1 MPLNFPASPNLND
14 TYSYGGKTW
23 IWNGSAWD
31 LALSGAINDVPIG
44 NITPSSGA
52 FTILSATGTFTGT
65 TVEAAQIGN
74 SGSALTAA
82 TLNTSSNATVSALT
96 VNNSTTIGTTLGV
109 TGNITTAGFF
119 LGNGSLLD
127 GVSSVAFDNIQV
139 VGQSNV
145 TANATNSTFTFLA
158 GDGIVITTDPNAAN
172 ITISTSGGTTVFS
185 QENDFGLVTE
195 PVTESEDEGSVA
207 DSATLEVDLG
217 TIAVQGIVET
227 SSIVDGA
234 VTPIK
239 LSTGAPN
246 WDSNGNITL
255 GTDVVYVENQNYRVG
270 INTLT
275 PSTDLD
281 VDGNIAAGNISVTGA
296 ASAGSASVTGALTAA
311 TFAGNLTGTVYSAGS
326 IIPTANA
333 TYDLGSSSLRW
344 NNVYTSDLS
353 LANEH
358 GSWTIVEGED
368 DLFLYNNKRGK
379 VYKFALI
386 EVNPEDAPPKRGT

>member
-31 LALSGAINDVPIG
+31 LATSGAINGVPIG

-109 TGNITTAGFF
+109 TGNITTDGFF

-139 VGQSNV
+139 AGQSNV
-145 TANATNSTFTFLA
+145 TANATNSTFGFLA
-158 GDGIVITTDPNAAN
+158 GDGIVITTDADAAN
-172 ITISTSGGTTVFS
+172 ITISTSGGTSVFS

-195 PVTESEDEGSVA
+195 PVTGSEDEGSVA

-234 VTPIK
+234 VTPAK
-239 LSTGAPN
+239 LSTGHPD
-246 WDSNGNITL
+246 WDDNGNVTL
-255 GTDVVYVENQNYRVG
+255 GTYTVYVDNQNYRVG
-270 INTLT
+270 INNAT
-275 PSTDLD
+275 PTTDLD
-281 VDGNIAAGNISVTGA
+281 VTGNIAAGNV
-296 ASAGSASVTGALTAA
+296 SVTGALTAA
-311 TFAGNLTGTVYSAGS
+311 TFAGNLTGTVYSTGNV
-326 IIPTANA
+326 IPSANA
-333 TYDLGSSSLRW
+333 TYDLGTSSLRW

-386 EVNPEDAPPKRGT
+386 EVDPGEAPPKRGT